1 MVQIPTFTSKTSP
14 QRISGV
20 ISQIPNIT
28 DAATLPYRTLSSQA
42 DNITNLAL
50 KFKQQNKDFDNQLY
64 KLNKEQE
71 IKEYTINEEYK
82 TNVINAGNK
91 LASDFQI
98 LQLRLD
104 RKTLLKSTVNNL
116 LPQLNEIKLTASTNS
131 DTLKAKEQYDTSWK
145 QIVENAKLNIDDKVV
160 KQMFDME
167 MSDLYAKESQQVDSF
182 IRKNSINNA
191 KLVLD
196 TEKENLFH
204 DYFTYPDQRPV
215 ILQKLFSLDPEAPG
229 IFMEAAMDGILEVPP
244 QIAVQ
249 GAQVELFTIEAEKLV
264 EENPKDFLSKLEDG
278 YWKGKILATNIP
290 KLKDAAIDKARE
302 MDIDFLVTHMPVDPN
317 MDIDVAEELYNQA
330 ISGDFGGDEIKQS
343 IYQNLDN
350 EGKTDFT
357 TAINQQRS
365 HVRAEIS
372 FQQGQEQQK
381 EINANNELY
390 TDTFEK
396 ITLGELNIS
405 DIDNIEF
412 QGKLG
417 TQYKTLLKDLIAK
430 REQNLLPT
438 DQNLELH
445 DKIFKKIMN
454 GEIQSLTDQVIMHNG
469 ERKSILEL
477 TGGENG
483 LGTNQTQD
491 FYNLI
496 ANKNNTDVLL
506 TARYFEEFVAAN
518 KENILGNAAFAKLNL
533 KAEPRFFQF
542 KLIMKQRF
550 EEGLKEGKNVFQLLD
565 KTSEHY
571 ILKDILT
578 YIPTKEQQTREV
590 KESMTFKDP
599 EENIDNTM
607 PQIGPDEDWDDF
619 IKSDRYLKWKANQ

>member
-71 IKEYTINEEYK
+71 IKEYNINEKYK
-82 TNVINAGNK
+82 TDVINAENK

-249 GAQVELFTIEAEKLV
+249 SAQVELFTIEAEKLV

-372 FQQGQEQQK
+372 FQQSQEQRK
-381 EINANNELY
+381 EIDANNELY
-390 TDTFEK
+390 TDTYEK
-396 ITLGELNIS
+396 IVSGELTVS
-405 DIDNIEF
+405 DIDALKFE
-412 QGKLG
+412 GKLG
-417 TQYKTLLKDLIAK
+417 TEYKTVLKDLIAK
-430 REQNLLPT
+430 REEGTLVS
-438 DQNLELH
+438 DAGLELY
-445 DKIFKKIMN
+445 DQAFKMIMN
-454 GEIQSLTDQVIMHNG
+454 GDITSVTDKVIQTNDG
-469 ERKSILEL
+469 PKSIMDI
-477 TGGENG
+477 TGGEDG
-483 LGTNQTQD
+483 IGFSQSKEL
-491 FYNLI
+491 YSLI
-496 ANKNNTDVLL
+496 INKNNEDVIFQKSAFQDFLNS
-506 TARYFEEFVAAN
+506 Y
-518 KENILGNAAFAKLNL
+518 KDQILGNPLYQKFNTQS
-533 KAEPRFFQF
+533 ESRFFDF
-542 KLIMKQRF
+542 SLIMKQAY
-550 EEGLKEGKNVFQLLD
+550 EQGLQEGKSPYNLLN
-565 KTSEHY
+565 S
-571 ILKDILT
+571 
-578 YIPTKEQQTREV
+578 
-590 KESMTFKDP
+590 SS
-599 EENIDNTM
+599 
-607 PQIGPDEDWDDF
+607 DDF
-619 IKSDRYLKWKANQ
+619 ILKNIAEFIPSDEQLTDELLQSMGVTVPEDQNLPPQRKPNQSVEDWLNSDEYKTWENNQ

>member
-71 IKEYTINEEYK
+71 IKEYNINEKYK
-82 TNVINAGNK
+82 TDVINAENK

-249 GAQVELFTIEAEKLV
+249 SAQVELFTIEAEKLV

-372 FQQGQEQQK
+372 FQQSQEQRK
-381 EINANNELY
+381 EIDANNELY
-390 TDTFEK
+390 TDTYEK
-396 ITLGELNIS
+396 IVSGELTVS
-405 DIDNIEF
+405 DIDALKFE
-412 QGKLG
+412 GKLG
-417 TQYKTLLKDLIAK
+417 TEYKTVLKDLIAK
-430 REQNLLPT
+430 REEGTLVS
-438 DQNLELH
+438 DAGLELY
-445 DKIFKKIMN
+445 DQAFKMIMN
-454 GEIQSLTDQVIMHNG
+454 GDITSVTDKVIQTNDG
-469 ERKSILEL
+469 PKSIMDI
-477 TGGENG
+477 TGGEDG
-483 LGTNQTQD
+483 IGFSQSKEL
-491 FYNLI
+491 YSLI
-496 ANKNNTDVLL
+496 INKNNEDVIFQKSAFQDFLNS
-506 TARYFEEFVAAN
+506 Y
-518 KENILGNAAFAKLNL
+518 KDQILGNPLYQKFNTQS
-533 KAEPRFFQF
+533 ESRFFDF
-542 KLIMKQRF
+542 SLIMKQAY
-550 EEGLKEGKNVFQLLD
+550 EQGLQEGKSPYNLLN
-565 KTSEHY
+565 S
-571 ILKDILT
+571 
-578 YIPTKEQQTREV
+578 
-590 KESMTFKDP
+590 SS
-599 EENIDNTM
+599 
-607 PQIGPDEDWDDF
+607 DDF
-619 IKSDRYLKWKANQ
+619 ILKNIAEFIPSDEQLTDELLQSMGVTVPKDQNLPPQRKPNQSVEDWLNSDEYKTWENNQ

>member
-215 ILQKLFSLDPEAPG
+215 ILQKLFSVDPKAPG

-249 GAQVELFTIEAEKLV
+249 SAQVELFTIEAEKLV

-330 ISGDFGGDEIKQS
+330 ISGDFGGDETKQS

-372 FQQGQEQQK
+372 FQQSQEQQA
-381 EINANNELY
+381 EIDANNELY
-390 TDTFEK
+390 TDTYEK
-396 ITLGELNIS
+396 IVSGNLTIS
-405 DIDNIEF
+405 DIDALKFE
-412 QGKLG
+412 GKLG
-417 TQYKTLLKDLIAK
+417 ADYKTVLKDLIAK
-430 REQNLLPT
+430 REEGTLVS
-438 DQNLELH
+438 DAGLELY
-445 DKIFKKIMN
+445 DQAFKMIMN
-454 GEIQSLTDQVIMHNG
+454 GDITSVTDKVIPTNYG
-469 ERKSILEL
+469 PKSIMDI
-477 TGGENG
+477 TGGEDG
-483 LGTNQTQD
+483 IGFSQSKEL
-491 FYNLI
+491 YSLI
-496 ANKNNTDVLL
+496 INKNNEDVIFQKSAFQDFLNS
-506 TARYFEEFVAAN
+506 Y
-518 KENILGNAAFAKLNL
+518 KDQILGNPLYQKFNTQS
-533 KAEPRFFQF
+533 ESRFFDF
-542 KLIMKQRF
+542 SLIMKQAY
-550 EEGLKEGKNVFQLLD
+550 EQGLQEGKSPYNLLN
-565 KTSEHY
+565 S
-571 ILKDILT
+571 
-578 YIPTKEQQTREV
+578 
-590 KESMTFKDP
+590 SS
-599 EENIDNTM
+599 
-607 PQIGPDEDWDDF
+607 DDF
-619 IKSDRYLKWKANQ
+619 ILKNIAEFIPSDEQLTDELLQSMGVTVPEDQNLPPQRKPNQSVEDWLNSDEYKTWENNQ

>member
-215 ILQKLFSLDPEAPG
+215 ILQKLFSVDPKAPG

-249 GAQVELFTIEAEKLV
+249 SAQVELFTIEAEKLV

-330 ISGDFGGDEIKQS
+330 ISGDFGGDETKQS

-372 FQQGQEQQK
+372 FQQSQEQRK
-381 EINANNELY
+381 EIDANNELY
-390 TDTFEK
+390 TDTYEK
-396 ITLGELNIS
+396 IVSGELTVS
-405 DIDNIEF
+405 DIDALEF
-412 QGKLG
+412 EGKLG
-417 TQYKTLLKDLIAK
+417 VEYKSALKNLIAK
-430 REQNLLPT
+430 REEGTLVS
-438 DQNLELH
+438 DAGLELY
-445 DKIFKKIMN
+445 DKAFKMIMN
-454 GEIQSLTDQVIMHNG
+454 GDITSVTDKVIPTNDG
-469 ERKSILEL
+469 PKSIMDI
-477 TGGENG
+477 TGGEDGIGFSQSKELYSLIINR
-483 LGTNQTQD
+483 NNEDVMFQKNAFQD
-491 FYNLI
+491 FLNSY
-496 ANKNNTDVLL
+496 
-506 TARYFEEFVAAN
+506 
-518 KENILGNAAFAKLNL
+518 KEQILGNPLYQKFNTQS
-533 KAEPRFFQF
+533 ESRFFDF
-542 KLIMKQRF
+542 SLIMKQAY
-550 EEGLKEGKNVFQLLD
+550 EQGLQEGKSPYNLLN
-565 KTSEHY
+565 S
-571 ILKDILT
+571 
-578 YIPTKEQQTREV
+578 
-590 KESMTFKDP
+590 SS
-599 EENIDNTM
+599 
-607 PQIGPDEDWDDF
+607 DDF
-619 IKSDRYLKWKANQ
+619 ILKNIAEFIPSDEQLTDELLQSMGVTVPEDQNLPPQRKPNQSVEDWLNSDEYKTWENNQ

>member
-215 ILQKLFSLDPEAPG
+215 ILQKLFSVDPKAPG

-249 GAQVELFTIEAEKLV
+249 SAQVELFTIEAEKLV

-330 ISGDFGGDEIKQS
+330 ISGDFGGDETKQS

-372 FQQGQEQQK
+372 FQQSQEQRK
-381 EINANNELY
+381 EIDANNELY
-390 TDTFEK
+390 TDTYEK
-396 ITLGELNIS
+396 IVSGELTVS
-405 DIDNIEF
+405 DIDALEF
-412 QGKLG
+412 EGKLG
-417 TQYKTLLKDLIAK
+417 VEYKSALKNLIAK
-430 REQNLLPT
+430 REEGTLVS
-438 DQNLELH
+438 DAGLELY
-445 DKIFKKIMN
+445 DKAFKMIMN
-454 GEIQSLTDQVIMHNG
+454 GDITSVTDKVIPTNDG
-469 ERKSILEL
+469 PKSIMDI
-477 TGGENG
+477 TGGEDG
-483 LGTNQTQD
+483 IGFSQSKEL
-491 FYNLI
+491 YSLI
-496 ANKNNTDVLL
+496 INKNNEDVIFQKSAFQDFLNS
-506 TARYFEEFVAAN
+506 Y
-518 KENILGNAAFAKLNL
+518 KDQILGNPLYQKFNTQS
-533 KAEPRFFQF
+533 ESRFFDF
-542 KLIMKQRF
+542 SLIMKQAY
-550 EEGLKEGKNVFQLLD
+550 EQGLQEGKSPYNLLN
-565 KTSEHY
+565 S
-571 ILKDILT
+571 
-578 YIPTKEQQTREV
+578 
-590 KESMTFKDP
+590 SS
-599 EENIDNTM
+599 
-607 PQIGPDEDWDDF
+607 DDF
-619 IKSDRYLKWKANQ
+619 ILKNIAEFIPSDEQLTDELLQSMGVTVPEDQNLPPQRKPNQSVEDWLNSDEYKTWENNQ